1 MIDAYDLAKSCASK
15 NAYPSEDKAREVALD
30 CWRERRVWLRAYAC
44 PMCGMFHLTR
54 SNAAPVMKPGWRPP
68 AKSQRALARERRRR
82 RMRR

>member
-30 CWRERRVWLRAYAC
+30 CWRERGVSLRVYLC
-44 PMCGMFHLTR
+44 DCGQYHLTR

-82 RMRR
+82 RHRR